1 MEEKNKM
8 LKEELEK
15 KTELVKE
22 INKERE
28 NIYEGKEKII
38 QKKTSEYYE
47 IISVKLTYLFN
58 NQL

>member
-22 INKERE
+22 IYKERE

-38 QKKTSEYYE
+38 KKKTTEYYE